1 MQQKTVVHVI
11 MMSAG
16 YACFLALNSFSL
28 WGFSLLPETILGQEA
43 AEWWSRS
50 LSRANALSF
59 LVLAIMAARLD
70 GCRARFG
77 RITTAL
83 ACSLFIAALVCGGCF
98 ILSAIPAVLVIGG
111 VAMGAATTCGFF
123 CWVRALAAEG
133 VESAQIKIIL
143 GSVLSAVPFLAF
155 LTLDSS
161 IIAAAFFFLLLL
173 NMAILIGLRRVGAPE
188 FPMGR
193 ESLSSNTDESASTG
207 SGFNNAYPAVVML
220 KNGLSAFWRPLLCA
234 ALVGCMAPAVS
245 LLGSAAL
252 GEMPFAWRALMVH
265 SENVLAAALLGV
277 VWIALRRK
285 VNMVKTFTVLFPLLI
300 TLFLLF
306 FVWPPIRAIIPYAGG
321 VVFVICSM
329 TMFVESIAK
338 AGETHSNLGVV
349 YGLFAGVLYL
359 SHYLSSLALAHLDDN
374 ALFGE
379 TAMMAV
385 SAILLYGCSLVMFF
399 VARKPSVASESAL
412 PASESAQHEAALFPA
427 DPSERKIC
435 ALAAQVGL
443 SERQTEVLALLARG
457 YTLPAIASALYLSEN
472 TVRTHTKKIYAA
484 LDVHSK
490 QELIERVGKEDG

>member
-28 WGFSLLPETILGQEA
+28 WGFSLLPETILGREA
-43 AEWWSRS
+43 AEWWSQS
-50 LSRANALSF
+50 LSCANALSF
-59 LVLAIMAARLD
+59 LVLAIMAARLNS
-70 GCRARFG
+70 CRARFG
-77 RITTAL
+77 QITTVL
-83 ACSLFIAALVCGGCF
+83 ACSLFVVAVVCGGCF
-98 ILSAIPAVLVIGG
+98 LLSAVPAILVIGG
-111 VAMGAATTCGFF
+111 AAMGAATTCGFF
-123 CWVRALAAEG
+123 CWVHALAAEG

-161 IIAAAFFFLLLL
+161 IIAAAFFLLLLL
-173 NMAILIGLRRVGAPE
+173 NMAILIGLRKASAGEPPA
-188 FPMGR
+188 GR
-193 ESLSSNTDESASTG
+193 GGLSSDTNEVVSSRSGLDSTSSAV
-207 SGFNNAYPAVVML
+207 AML

-277 VWIALRRK
+277 VWIALRHK

-306 FVWPPIRAIIPYAGG
+306 FVWPPVRAIIPYAGG
-321 VVFVICSM
+321 VVFVVCSM

-338 AGETHSNLGVV
+338 AEETHSNLGVV

-359 SHYLSSLALAHLDDN
+359 SHYLGSLALAHIDGD
-374 ALFGE
+374 ALSGE

-385 SAILLYGCSLVMFF
+385 SAVLLYGCSLVMFF
-399 VARKPSVASESAL
+399 VARKPSAAPESAL
-412 PASESAQHEAALFPA
+412 PVSENTQCEASPFSA
-427 DPSERKIC
+427 DPSERKTR

-490 QELIERVGKEDG
+490 QELIERVSKEDG